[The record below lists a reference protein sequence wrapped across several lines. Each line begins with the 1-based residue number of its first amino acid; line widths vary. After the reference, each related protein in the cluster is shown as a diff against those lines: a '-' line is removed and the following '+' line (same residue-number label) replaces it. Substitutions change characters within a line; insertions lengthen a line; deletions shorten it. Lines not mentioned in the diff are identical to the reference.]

1 MDYRA
6 RRGFMA
12 TAKKSKPAAGPRTFA
27 LHWGSGIIEEEIRVA
42 TPYHVPCIQL
52 LKFTDGM
59 AKGSYEIRFCVY
71 DQRGRFQR
79 MPLIVDD
86 DEIAKIRS
94 ALAGAP
100 KLKKMLAQL
109 TG

>member
-1 MDYRA
+1 
-6 RRGFMA
+6 MA

-79 MPLIVDD
+79 MPLIVDT
-86 DEIAKIRS
+86 DEIAKIRT

-100 KLKKMLAQL
+100 KLKKLLAQL